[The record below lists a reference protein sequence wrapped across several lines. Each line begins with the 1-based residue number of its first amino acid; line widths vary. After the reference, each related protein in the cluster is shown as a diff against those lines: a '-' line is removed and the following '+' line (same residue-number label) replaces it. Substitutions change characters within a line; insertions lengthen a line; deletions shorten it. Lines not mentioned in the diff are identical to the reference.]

1 MDTIKT
7 GIGFV
12 TENRDLF
19 ITLAGSLLAIVKLTV
34 WGRAKATA
42 LDAVTTVIEQL
53 RAKDVKQAV
62 AAKEAALPSGALDAL
77 QTSVA
82 KADPKK
88 EAPGPATSFVR
99 ELFRGILPGK
109 KG

>member
-1 MDTIKT
+1 MDTIRT

-12 TENRDLF
+12 TEHRDVF
-19 ITLAGSLLAIVKLTV
+19 ITLLGSLLAVIKLTA
-34 WGRAKATA
+34 WGRAKAAA
-42 LDAVTTVIEQL
+42 LDTVTTVIEQL
-53 RAKDVKQAV
+53 RASDVKQAV
-62 AAKEAALPSGALDAL
+62 AAKATALPSGAVDAL

-88 EAPGPATSFVR
+88 EAPGPATSLVR
-99 ELFRGILPGK
+99 ELFRGFLPGK